1 MNQENKINR
10 LFQLISILSNQLG
23 SSDSEDN
30 KDNKDNEN
38 YNYFLQY
45 YSIFRLQRITH
56 IPINILRE
64 DLYQLSLH
72 PCGLLPLDTDDIKI
86 NDSYRDFLA
95 SDLFLQNFL
104 DRNDY
109 PDIDTLNDLYNLYDT
124 INETP
129 NGSTA
134 ERRKLFHSGKIDA
147 LPFCLSNLTVFSP
160 KYVHIAL
167 SRKEYDIL
175 DDFLIIHRI
184 SSVQESDSFTYDEK
198 LMEGYISDEEREAVS
213 TKLSKL
219 YGNIIMGYDI
229 KFHYKSYK
237 RSNCPDTERQQDI
250 ETHYICLIFFPHT
263 GKYYMAGIAD
273 EKISLYDLQ
282 KMENID
288 TGYLSPISTEEEQ
301 IKNDF
306 MNHVLPHLFGPSY
319 EDKPTTVE
327 IDFYDDHDGRL
338 FQKVNRVLNQYPL
351 LKDETSEVDDLVYH
365 KGIIKKRHVE
375 MLVYD
380 RESFF
385 DWIVMLGQSAVLL
398 QPQDLRDRIIS
409 YYTQILDSDS

>member
-1 MNQENKINR
+1 MNQENKIDR

-30 KDNKDNEN
+30 EEDNEDQ
-38 YNYFLQY
+38 NYFLQY

-56 IPINILRE
+56 IPINILRK

-124 INETP
+124 INDTP

-134 ERRKLFHSGKIDA
+134 ERRKLFLSGKFDA

-198 LMEGYISDEEREAVS
+198 LLEDYISDEERES
-213 TKLSKL
+213 LSSKLPKL
-219 YGNIIMGYDI
+219 YGYIIMGYDI
-229 KFHYKSYK
+229 EFLYKFYK
-237 RSNCPDTERQQDI
+237 RGCLGTEPKQNI
-250 ETHYICLIFFPHT
+250 KTHYICLIFFPHT
-263 GKYYMAGIAD
+263 GKYYMAGITD
-273 EKISLYDLQ
+273 EKISLYDLL
-282 KMENID
+282 KMENIKN
-288 TGYLSPISTEEEQ
+288 TRLSPISTEEEQ

-306 MNHVLPHLFGPSY
+306 MDHVLPHLFGPSY

-365 KGIIKKRHVE
+365 KGIIKKRHVK